1 MNRTLTIED
10 MSCQHCV
17 MRVKTALEQLD
28 GVEKVDVDLEN
39 KSADVQLK
47 QDIDESTLTSAVQET
62 GYTVSAVY

>member
-1 MNRTLTIED
+1 